1 MVRPTRYFCQNHLFP
16 RLRGGEAPSE
26 RRFTATWEARSS
38 RRTPLQTARSKTG
51 RMARALK
58 HSWILSTRRPACRT
72 AQPAEEEARVHTL
85 PPAASIRAASMRLWP
100 TARSDSLLTILRQIH
115 GRRLERARGTKR

>member
-38 RRTPLQTARSKTG
+38 RRTPLQTARSKIG
-51 RMARALK
+51 RMVHALK

-72 AQPAEEEARVHTL
+72 AQPAEEAARVHTL
-85 PPAASIRAASMRLWP
+85 PPAASIRAASMYLWP
-100 TARSDSLLTILRQIH
+100 TPRSDLLSTMSRRIYGGLLEH
-115 GRRLERARGTKR
+115 GHGTK